1 MPRYLVDTNILI
13 DDLRGEHLSSRFLQ
27 DVESCR
33 VLGTI
38 SVQIWDVAI
47 FPTRTGDISVFRRR
61 LTSLIRSVI
70 LISAMRHIEFTSL
83 IFKEGETFVSYC
95 PELRV
100 ASCGD
105 TIEETRRR
113 LLEAV
118 RLFLEE
124 SQRMGT
130 LQDILHEEGF
140 VPRDLTGASWTPPP
154 LIATEHMQLA
164 F

>member
-1 MPRYLVDTNILI
+1 
-13 DDLRGEHLSSRFLQ
+13 
-27 DVESCR
+27 
-33 VLGTI
+33 
-38 SVQIWDVAI
+38 
-47 FPTRTGDISVFRRR
+47 
-61 LTSLIRSVI
+61 
-70 LISAMRHIEFTSL
+70 MRQIEFTSL

-95 PELRV
+95 PELGV

-105 TIEETRRR
+105 TVEEARRR
-113 LLEAV
+113 LPEAV

-130 LQDILHEEGF
+130 LQDILREEGF
-140 VPRDLTGASWTPPP
+140 VPRDPTGSGWTPPP

>member
-1 MPRYLVDTNILI
+1 MITM
-13 DDLRGEHLSSRFLQ
+13 Q
-27 DVESCR
+27 
-33 VLGTI
+33 
-38 SVQIWDVAI
+38 Q
-47 FPTRTGDISVFRRR
+47 
-61 LTSLIRSVI
+61 
-70 LISAMRHIEFTSL
+70 IEFTSL
-83 IFKEGETFVSYC
+83 IFKEGETLVSFC
-95 PELRV
+95 PELGV

-105 TIEETRRR
+105 TVEEARRR

-130 LQDILHEEGF
+130 LQDVLREEGF
-140 VPRDLTGASWTPPP
+140 VPRDPTGANWSPPP

>member
-1 MPRYLVDTNILI
+1 M
-13 DDLRGEHLSSRFLQ
+13 Q
-27 DVESCR
+27 
-33 VLGTI
+33 
-38 SVQIWDVAI
+38 Q
-47 FPTRTGDISVFRRR
+47 
-61 LTSLIRSVI
+61 
-70 LISAMRHIEFTSL
+70 IEFTSL
-83 IFKEGETFVSYC
+83 IFKEGSAFVSYS
-95 PELRV
+95 PELGV

-105 TIEETRRR
+105 TVEEARRR

-130 LQDILHEEGF
+130 LSDILREEGF
-140 VPRDLTGASWTPPP
+140 APRDPASAGWSPPP